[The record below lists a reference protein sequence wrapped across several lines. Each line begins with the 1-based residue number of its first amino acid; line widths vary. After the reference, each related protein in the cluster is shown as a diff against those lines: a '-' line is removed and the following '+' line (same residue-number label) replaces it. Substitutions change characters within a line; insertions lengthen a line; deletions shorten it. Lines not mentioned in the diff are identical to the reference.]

1 MHHNTDLWRGAA
13 PCNGIDGVW
22 PTGAAWLCQHVWWHY
37 LYTGDTNW
45 LATNGYP
52 LMKGAAQFFTNS
64 LITNAAIPILRLPTV
79 GDCALPIRRNNSC
92 PIPSS
97 SVAGPTM
104 DNDLLRDLFS
114 HVMAACQMLN
124 TDATFS
130 ATCSNL
136 MAQLPPD
143 QVGTSAQGQLQEW
156 LQDYEEENRHCSQL
170 MGFFP
175 GDEISTFYTPALAAA
190 AKRSIDLRG
199 YDGTAAMEC
208 VVAD

>member
-1 MHHNTDLWRGAA
+1 MS
-13 PCNGIDGVW
+13 
-22 PTGAAWLCQHVWWHY
+22 
-37 LYTGDTNW
+37 
-45 LATNGYP
+45 
-52 LMKGAAQFFTNS
+52 NS
-64 LITNAAIPILRLPTV
+64 IST
-79 GDCALPIRRNNSC
+79 
-92 PIPSS
+92 
-97 SVAGPTM
+97 VAGPTV

-114 HVMAACQMLN
+114 HVIAACQVLD

-130 ATCSNL
+130 VTCSNL

-170 MGFFP
+170 AGFFP

-199 YDGTAAMEC
+199 YDGTPPWSVSWRINLRTRLQDGDGAWTNLLFLYSSGAK
-208 VVAD
+208 VSTNLVFADAPNRQLDSIFGRMSGIA